1 MEKAA
6 AIESAVAAEK
16 LLGSS
21 ATNIRR
27 TLENTASPIAA
38 QSIAELIEAGA
49 VDGIERPLLSFA
61 RFRDRRHSRAHH
73 RQGGDRRGAR
83 HA

>member
-1 MEKAA
+1 MEKSA

-27 TLENTASPIAA
+27 TLENKASPIAA
-38 QSIAELIEAGA
+38 QSIAELIEAGQWTELNDRFYRSLA
-49 VDGIERPLLSFA
+49 FGTGGI
-61 RFRDRRHSRAHH
+61 
-73 RQGGDRRGAR
+73 RGRTIGKVVTA
-83 HA
+83 A